1 MNISSYYSAKPH
13 IAVALMAVAVLLL
26 SLSACKG
33 RRATDM
39 TPSEDTVEVV
49 INEPVETDSIV
60 ATDSLSEAGNPN
72 I

>member
-1 MNISSYYSAKPH
+1 
-13 IAVALMAVAVLLL
+13 
-26 SLSACKG
+26 
-33 RRATDM
+33 M